1 MERRQMANAL
11 RALAMDAVE
20 QAKSG
25 HPGMP
30 MGMADAATAL
40 FTGPMKYDAA
50 NPSWPDRDRFVLSAG
65 HGSMLLYGLLHLT
78 GNPAMTID
86 QIKNFRQFGYLTA
99 GHPEV
104 GHPTGIETT
113 TGPLGQGLATA
124 VGMAMAETK
133 LAAEFGEDL
142 VNHRTWVIAS
152 DGDLMEGISHEAGA
166 LAGHLGLGKLIVMWD
181 DNSISIDGDVS
192 MSASDNVLQRFE
204 SYGWATASVDG
215 HDAAAVEAAL
225 NAAAGDASRPTLI
238 SCKTTIGF
246 GAPKK
251 AGTAGSHGAPLG
263 AEEIEGAR
271 KALNWPHAPFDVPA
285 DVTDAWRSAGSKGT
299 ADRNS
304 WEARL
309 AAAPA
314 DVRAEFERRMAGELP
329 ASLAQTIADHKA
341 TLGADKPKMATRQAS
356 QKALEVINPVVPET
370 IGGSADLTGSNLTL
384 TEGLGAFS
392 KQNRAGRYVYW
403 GIREH
408 GMAAAANGMALHGGL
423 IPYTAT
429 FLIFTDYCRPAI
441 RLAAL
446 MGQRQIFVMT
456 HDSIGLGEDGPTHQP
471 VEHMAS
477 LRAMPNLLTMRPCD
491 AIETAECWEVA
502 LQQKDRP
509 SVLALSRQGVPTLC
523 EGNTENLSAKGGLCA
538 DEGRRAAAGGAD
550 RDRHGSIIGCRGQG
564 CVGSQRHRRARRI
577 HALHG
582 TLR

>member
-1 MERRQMANAL
+1 MEQRQMANAL

-40 FTGPMKYDAA
+40 FTGPLKYDAA

-104 GHPTGIETT
+104 GHPAGIETT

-142 VNHRTWVIAS
+142 VSHRTWVIAS

-271 KALNWPHAPFDVPA
+271 KALNWPHAPFEVP
-285 DVTDAWRSAGSKGT
+285 TDITGAWRSAGSKGT
-299 ADRNS
+299 AERTA

-314 DVRAEFERRMAGELP
+314 DLRAEFERRMAGELP
-329 ASLAQTIADHKA
+329 AALTQEIADYKA

-356 QKALEVINPVVPET
+356 QKALEVINPIVPET

-392 KQNRAGRYVYW
+392 KQNREIGRAHV
-403 GIREH
+403 
-408 GMAAAANGMALHGGL
+408 
-423 IPYTAT
+423 
-429 FLIFTDYCRPAI
+429 
-441 RLAAL
+441 
-446 MGQRQIFVMT
+446 
-456 HDSIGLGEDGPTHQP
+456 
-471 VEHMAS
+471 
-477 LRAMPNLLTMRPCD
+477 
-491 AIETAECWEVA
+491 
-502 LQQKDRP
+502 
-509 SVLALSRQGVPTLC
+509 
-523 EGNTENLSAKGGLCA
+523 
-538 DEGRRAAAGGAD
+538 
-550 RDRHGSIIGCRGQG
+550 
-564 CVGSQRHRRARRI
+564 
-577 HALHG
+577 
-582 TLR
+582 